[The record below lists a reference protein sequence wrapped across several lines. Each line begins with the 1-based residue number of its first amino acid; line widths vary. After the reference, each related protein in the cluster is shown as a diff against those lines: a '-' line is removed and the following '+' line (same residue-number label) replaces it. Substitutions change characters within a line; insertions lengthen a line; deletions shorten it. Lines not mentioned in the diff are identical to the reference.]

1 VRAAQF
7 GLTSTIST
15 RHRLAAADTAGLFAL
30 GAYPIVPASATAIG
44 ALMTMQRQVDGDIT

>member
-15 RHRLAAADTAGLFAL
+15 RHRLAATDTAGLFAL